1 MPLAPCDVRER
12 NDRLEEAVVAYFE
25 AVESGHTPDR
35 SQWAARYPELAAEL
49 AEFFASQD
57 QVDSWTAPLREVAL
71 AASLN
76 YGDGNVTQCDTPGS
90 PATFSQRIVGDYE
103 LLEEIARGG
112 MGVIFKAR
120 QISAKRTVAL
130 KMILAGPY
138 ASPADLQRFRAEAEA
153 AAQLDHPNIVPL
165 YGVGE
170 DNGRPYFSMKLIE
183 GGNLAYRAAQS
194 PRMESRGLVKLLA
207 TVARA
212 LHHAHQRGI
221 IHRDLKPAN
230 ILVDADGEPH
240 LTDFGLAKRLNLPQ
254 GPFDPPL
261 TQSGAVVG
269 TLTYMAPEQASGQR
283 GVTTAADVYSLG
295 VILYEML
302 TGQPP
307 FRGKDPLETLH
318 QVLEAEPAPPRTSHP
333 HIERDL
339 ETICLKCLRK
349 EPVRRYASAL
359 ALAEDLE
366 RFLAGEPI
374 LARRATPWERVLKW
388 TKRRPAVAALILV
401 TTAALTGLTAAGLL
415 YREEQARQEARERQR
430 IEAMRA
436 EAQEL
441 LWTARAA
448 ARTEQW
454 PDAKLALARTLT
466 LVGSESSLAELQGQ
480 AERLLAETD
489 RKLGEQEALRRARA
503 SYQTFFQK
511 RDDALFHGTLFTGV
525 DLPAHLEA
533 TRQAAEEALAL
544 FGGEAETPLVLDSSF
559 SPREKA
565 EISSGCY
572 ELLLVLAEAVARHD
586 SHKSEAQAKVALR
599 LLDRAARLGPPTQAY
614 HLRRARYL
622 EELGDDAGAAQ
633 ERVQA
638 AAIQPT
644 SALDYFLLGDDRQRQ
659 GQTAKAQADFQN
671 ALRLQPDHFWAR
683 YFLAVC
689 YLRLQRPGDA
699 RAAWDCLTA
708 CLSRR
713 PDQPAGPVLLWLY
726 VLRGFANG
734 QLQEFRAA
742 EADFQKALELQPGED
757 ARYAIAVH
765 RGVLC
770 LRQGK
775 REEAVAELRHAIR
788 LKPHQFQAYAD
799 LAKAYHQDKQLD
811 QAVEQLDQA
820 IRLAEK
826 LTEARE
832 LDQPVLALLYRNRA
846 QLQVERNE
854 LAAALRDFERA
865 VAAAPSADAHVE
877 CGHVLQRLERYRDAV
892 TAFEAALQLRPDLVA
907 VYRWRAGALLKLED
921 YREAARS
928 FDRYLE
934 KGGTPLPDVYR
945 TRGLIRAKLENYP
958 GAIADYTQALD
969 LAPDAA
975 TYTHRGWT
983 YLATDAPRWARSD
996 FEEAIRL
1003 QPKSGDAYNGRGYA
1017 RVRLGQYREA
1027 VVDAE
1032 TALRLGP
1039 QDSRLLWQA
1048 ARIYAQAAG
1057 KLDADAA
1064 KWDRKAVSL
1073 RTQYEERTVQLLR
1086 GALKLKPDPERA
1098 AFWRDCIEAD
1108 KAALSPIRNS
1118 PAFTQL
1124 AAEYSKPAR

>member
-1 MPLAPCDVRER
+1 MPLAPCDVRDR

-25 AVESGHTPDR
+25 AVESGHTPDQ
-35 SQWAARYPELAAEL
+35 SQWAARYPELATEL

-57 QVDSWTAPLREVAL
+57 QVDSWTAPLREVAR
-71 AASLN
+71 AASTDYRDWSL
-76 YGDGNVTQCDTPGS
+76 TQGDTPGS
-90 PATFSQRIVGDYE
+90 AAAFSGSIVGDYE

-112 MGVIFKAR
+112 MGVVYKAR

-170 DNGRPYFSMKLIE
+170 DNGHPYFSMKLIE
-183 GGNLAYRAAQS
+183 GGSLAQRVVQS
-194 PRMESRGLVKLLA
+194 PRMETRGLVKLVA

-230 ILVDADGEPH
+230 ILLDADDEPH
-240 LTDFGLAKRLNLPQ
+240 LTDFGLAKRLSPRP

-269 TLTYMAPEQASGQR
+269 TLTYMAPEQAGGQR

-302 TGQPP
+302 TGRPP

-318 QVLEAEPAPPRTSHP
+318 QVLETEPAPPRTAHP

-349 EPVRRYASAL
+349 EPARRYASAL

-366 RFLAGEPI
+366 RFLAGEPV
-374 LARRATPWERVLKW
+374 LARRAAPWERVLKW

-401 TTAALTGLTAAGLL
+401 TTAALAGLTAAGLL
-415 YREEQARQEARERQR
+415 YQGEQARREAV
-430 IEAMRA
+430 RA

-441 LWTARAA
+441 LWKARAA
-448 ARTEQW
+448 AAAEHW
-454 PDAKLALARTLT
+454 PDAKLALARALT
-466 LVGSESSLAELQGQ
+466 LAGSESSLAELQGQ

-489 RKLGEQEALRRARA
+489 RKMDEQEALGRADANYR
-503 SYQTFFQK
+503 TFFQK

-525 DLPAHLEA
+525 DLPVHLQE
-533 TRQAAEEALAL
+533 TRKAAKEALAL
-544 FGGEAETPLVLDSSF
+544 FGGEAETALVLDSSF
-559 SPREKA
+559 SPRQKA
-565 EISSGCY
+565 EITSGCY
-572 ELLLVLAEAVARHD
+572 ELLLVLAEAVARDD
-586 SHKSEAQAKVALR
+586 SHKPEAQARVALR
-599 LLDRAARLGPPTQAY
+599 LLDRAAQLEPPTQTY

-622 EELGDDAGAAQ
+622 EELGDNAGAAQ
-633 ERVQA
+633 ERVRA
-638 AAIQPT
+638 AAVQPA

-659 GQTAKAQADFQN
+659 GQLAEAQADFQN

-699 RAAWDCLTA
+699 RAARDCLTA

-713 PDQPAGPVLLWLY
+713 PEQLAGPLLLWLY

-734 QLQEFRAA
+734 QLQEFAAA
-742 EADFQKALELQPGED
+742 EADFRKALELQPGED
-757 ARYAIAVH
+757 ARYAMAVH

-770 LRQGK
+770 MRQEGK
-775 REEAVAELRHAIR
+775 LGEAVAELRHAIR
-788 LKPHQFQAYAD
+788 LKPHQFQAYAN
-799 LAKAYHQDKQLD
+799 LAKAYHQGKQLD

-820 IRLAEK
+820 IRLAE
-826 LTEARE
+826 ARE
-832 LDQPVLALLYRNRA
+832 LERPVLALLYHSRA
-846 QLQVERNE
+846 RLHVDRQEP
-854 LAAALRDFERA
+854 AAALRDFERA
-865 VAAAPSADAHVE
+865 LAAAPSADAHAE
-877 CGHVLQRLERYRDAV
+877 RGHVLHDLGRYREAL
-892 TAFEAALQLRPDLVA
+892 TAFEAALQLRPGFTE
-907 VYRWRAGALLKLED
+907 VYRWQAEAFRKLED
-921 YREAARS
+921 YREAAHS
-928 FDRYLE
+928 LDLYLE

-945 TRGLIRAKLENYP
+945 TRGLIRALLENYP
-958 GAIADYTQALD
+958 GAIADYDQALT

-975 TYTHRGWT
+975 TYAHRGWS
-983 YLATDAPRWARSD
+983 YLAIDMPGRALPN
-996 FEEAIRL
+996 FEEAIRRDSE
-1003 QPKSGDAYNGRGYA
+1003 SGDAHNGRGYA
-1017 RVRLGQYREA
+1017 RVRLGHYREA

-1032 TALRLGP
+1032 TARHLGP
-1039 QDSRLLWQA
+1039 QSSRLLWNA

-1064 KWDRKAVSL
+1064 KRDRRAVEL
-1073 RTQYEERTVQLLR
+1073 RSQYEQRAVQLLR
-1086 GALKLKPDPERA
+1086 QALDLKPAPERA
-1098 AFWRDCIEAD
+1098 AFWRDYIAAD
-1108 KAALSPIRNS
+1108 KAALSPIRSS
-1118 PAFTQL
+1118 PAYTQL
-1124 AAEYSKPAR
+1124 AAEYSRPAR